1 MLAGPAVGEVV
12 DHSLHVFDGA
22 WCVGP
27 QIGTMRLARAGLKH
41 CHQGLV
47 GMQYAVSE
55 DGAPDCVP
63 LRLTFP
69 LLSDQGLQAYAA
81 CAEAFARLVGL
92 LDAPGDI
99 AVLAPL
105 LEAELYYRLLQSPIG
120 LQTWQLRLMRS
131 QFFEATAG
139 SCSKFRGV
147 ETL

>member
-1 MLAGPAVGEVV
+1 LP
-12 DHSLHVFDGA
+12 
-22 WCVGP
+22 
-27 QIGTMRLARAGLKH
+27 RAFRRH
-41 CHQGLV
+41 
-47 GMQYAVSE
+47 
-55 DGAPDCVP
+55 
-63 LRLTFP
+63 
-69 LLSDQGLQAYAA
+69 
-81 CAEAFARLVGL
+81 AERGDRGSRLVGL